1 MKPDGSPPPPPSL
14 AFGDPAFFDQRT
26 RSGDGASALSPG
38 PTLSFPA
45 AAALKALGE
54 NIRTAR
60 LRRGES
66 ETLAAERAG
75 VSRQT
80 WRRLEKGHPAVSVGL
95 LFEAMTVYGFGDQ
108 LFALADPALDA
119 EGIARDAARRPLRG
133 RSAGRGR

>member
-1 MKPDGSPPPPPSL
+1 MTPDYPPPPPPSL
-14 AFGDPAFFDQRT
+14 GFGDPAFFDQGG
-26 RSGDGASALSPG
+26 RSAAAGPG
-38 PTLSFPA
+38 PTLSFLA
-45 AAALKALGE
+45 AGALRTVGE

-95 LFEAMTVYGFGDQ
+95 LFEAMAVYGFGDQ

-133 RSAGRGR
+133 RAADRRR